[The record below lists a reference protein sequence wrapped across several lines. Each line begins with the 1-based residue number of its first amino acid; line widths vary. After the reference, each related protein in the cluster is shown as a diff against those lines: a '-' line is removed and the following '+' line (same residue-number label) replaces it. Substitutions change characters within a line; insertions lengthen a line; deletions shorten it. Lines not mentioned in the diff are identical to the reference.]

1 MAKTIQKP
9 EYKGGHYVELLQS
22 GESFF
27 TAVEK
32 LIDSSRHFIHFHSY
46 LVDEDETGLR
56 IFNALIRA
64 SERGVRVY
72 LLLDAFGT
80 KYLSKELVDRVEGS
94 GILLRFFSPTFI
106 SKGFQLSLRLHVKVV
121 MCDGEVAVIGGMN
134 FADRYHGTAEKKEWL
149 DFAVLIKG
157 PECTHLLSILKKLW
171 NKRFTPKEERSHE
184 IINDP
189 GFYKEDIKLRVIQ
202 NNWYRNKI
210 EILRSYRSAFKNSR
224 SRMIIF
230 ASYFLP
236 GRNERR
242 LLRNASLRGVDI
254 RIVLAAESDTPMFK
268 RATGFLY
275 DFILRNNIKIYEYL
289 PSNLHAKVAVVDG
302 EWCTIGSYNLNH
314 VSDYASIEINVDIL
328 DSAFALNFEKK
339 LKDII
344 KNDCRQITIEEY
356 QRGRTLFSRFS
367 GWFSY
372 QMIRLLM
379 RIMYQ
384 MTAKKKKSVQN
395 QIKKIKL

>member
-1 MAKTIQKP
+1 MVRSSQKP

-27 TAVEK
+27 AAVEK
-32 LIDSSRHFIHFHSY
+32 LIDDSRQFIHFHAY
-46 LVDEDETGLR
+46 LVDEDETGTR

-64 SERGVRVY
+64 SLRGVRVY

-80 KYLSKELVDRVEGS
+80 KYLSKELVDRIEDS
-94 GILLRFFSPTFI
+94 GILFRFFSPTFI
-106 SKGFQLSLRLHVKVV
+106 TKGFQLSLRLHVKVV
-121 MCDGEVAVIGGMN
+121 MCDGEAAVIGGMN
-134 FADRYHGTAEKKEWL
+134 FADRYHGTPEKKEWL

-157 PECTHLLSILKKLW
+157 PECIHVLSVLKKLW
-171 NKRFTPKEERSHE
+171 NKRFIPKTEFSHE
-184 IINDP
+184 TVNRPLIH
-189 GFYKEDIKLRVIQ
+189 KEDIKLRVVQ

-224 SRMIIF
+224 ERMIIL

-254 RIVLAAESDTPMFK
+254 KIVLAAESDTPMFK
-268 RATGFLY
+268 RATRFLY

-302 EWCTIGSYNLNH
+302 QWCTIGSYNLNH
-314 VSDYASIEINVDIL
+314 VSDYASIEVNVDIL
-328 DSAFALNFEKK
+328 DDKFASEFET
-339 LKDII
+339 LLYEIL

-356 QRGRTLFSRFS
+356 QRASKLLSRFS
-367 GWFSY
+367 GWFFY
-372 QMIRLLM
+372 QIIRLLM

-384 MTAKKKKSVQN
+384 MTSKKKKIVQSG
-395 QIKKIKL
+395 IK